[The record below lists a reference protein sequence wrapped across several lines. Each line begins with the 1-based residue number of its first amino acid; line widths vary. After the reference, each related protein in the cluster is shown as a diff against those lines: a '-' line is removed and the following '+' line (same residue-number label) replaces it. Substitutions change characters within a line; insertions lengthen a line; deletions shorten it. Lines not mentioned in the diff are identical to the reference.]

1 MGLTS
6 GVEKA
11 AVDELE
17 KKDTEK
23 RITADGPG
31 WIKQLGSSSG
41 KSKWQDGKEIHAPS
55 SC

>member
-1 MGLTS
+1 MTTMGQGRFRGRMGLTS

-41 KSKWQDGKEIHAPS
+41 KSK
-55 SC
+55 